1 MPIIVTEAE
10 ISALMAEQK
19 ILSTAWRE
27 ESPVITK
34 RDDCQRSVQVSGEA
48 GREFVVIARQ
58 DQADRNNFSLVLAS
72 VVDAETRRLVR
83 LRRYDGGSRRHRNRI
98 EHERVTG
105 CHIHQATERYQLY
118 ANAREDGFA
127 VATDRYSDLGE
138 AWRCLIDDANMSAV
152 AELPDRPL

>member
-1 MPIIVTEAE
+1 MPIVVTDAE

-34 RDDCQRSVQVSGEA
+34 RNDRQRSVQVSGET

-58 DQADRNNFSLVLAS
+58 DQADRNNFSLVLAL
-72 VVDAETRRLVR
+72 AETRRLFR
-83 LRRYDGGSRRHRNRI
+83 LRRYDGGSHRHRNRI

-105 CHIHQATERYQLY
+105 CHIHQATERYQRY

-138 AWRCLIDDANMSAV
+138 AWRSLIDDANMSAV
-152 AELPDRPL
+152 AELLDRLL